1 MMDLKQ
7 SEWVKHAV
15 THPIEGFEDM
25 RWKKSGSLKI
35 AVVIVLLFFFA
46 QVAHAR
52 LYGFQFGQPH
62 DKTFSIVP
70 YFVKSVVLFA
80 AWTIGNWAVCTLLD
94 GEGTARNICIYSAY
108 SLIPYI
114 VQTYVNVFLSHILVR
129 DEAVFMQV
137 IEIIGVGWSAV
148 LLFSAIR
155 SVHQYS
161 AGKTCMAIV
170 MTIASM
176 FVMLFLLVL
185 FISLVQ
191 QIWMFVS
198 TVWTEVTYRFRV
210 G

>member
-1 MMDLKQ
+1 M
-7 SEWVKHAV
+7 
-15 THPIEGFEDM
+15 
-25 RWKKSGSLKI
+25 
-35 AVVIVLLFFFA
+35 
-46 QVAHAR
+46 
-52 LYGFQFGQPH
+52 
-62 DKTFSIVP
+62 
-70 YFVKSVVLFA
+70 LFA
-80 AWTIGNWAVCTLLD
+80 AWVVGNWSVCTLLD
-94 GEGTARNICIYSAY
+94 GEGTMRNICIYSAY

-170 MTIASM
+170 MTIAAM

-191 QIWMFVS
+191 QIMVFVS
-198 TVWTEVTYRFRV
+198 TVWTEVTYRYRV